1 MAELYSEDF
10 GSAVFITD
18 SELFVIKASEE
29 LDKFTGFQTEG
40 KNLTKIFGAE
50 NETLLKTELENALS
64 NFTPKKIELE
74 FSDGCLKRHLFLKA
88 LPFKKKENF
97 SGVVCALFDYTLL
110 EEKLS
115 ENLEKLKSNLKD
127 KVERRTS
134 NLAKT
139 NKILLE
145 ELKRKMDIE
154 EELRYFASTDALTGI
169 YNRRAGLLFL
179 EHRINESLR
188 DKTPFLICFVD
199 VNGLKKINDSFGHN
213 EGDYLLVKLTEIL
226 NRSIRESDV
235 VFRLGGDEFIIIFQS
250 LTIENTDLIWKRIMN
265 SLDEYNRNTEKNYTI
280 SLSYGFAIFDPS
292 KPKSIEELISFADLE
307 MYRKKEDFYKNHSE
321 RTG

>member
-1 MAELYSEDF
+1 MAELISKNF

-18 SELFVIKASEE
+18 KELFVIKASEE
-29 LDKFTGFQTEG
+29 MDKFTGFKTEG
-40 KNLTKIFGAE
+40 KNLTKIFGVE
-50 NETLLKTELENALS
+50 NETFIKTELESAIS
-64 NFTPKKIELE
+64 NLAEKKIQFE
-74 FSDGCLKRHLFLKA
+74 FFDGLLIKRLCLKA
-88 LPFKKKENF
+88 LPFKQGESF
-97 SGVVCALFDYTLL
+97 IGVVCVISSFS
-110 EEKLS
+110 EIGEKAS
-115 ENLEKLKSNLKD
+115 ENSGVSKKGLKD
-127 KVERRTS
+127 KFERRAS

-199 VNGLKKINDSFGHN
+199 VNGLKNINDSYGHN
-213 EGDYLLVKLTEIL
+213 EGDNLLVKLTEIL
-226 NRSIRESDV
+226 NRSVRESDV

-250 LTIENTDLIWKRIMN
+250 LAMENTDLIWNRIMN
-265 SLDEYNRNTEKNYTI
+265 SLDEYNIKEEKNYSI

-307 MYRKKEDFYKNHSE
+307 MYRKKEDFYKNHGKASV
-321 RTG
+321 